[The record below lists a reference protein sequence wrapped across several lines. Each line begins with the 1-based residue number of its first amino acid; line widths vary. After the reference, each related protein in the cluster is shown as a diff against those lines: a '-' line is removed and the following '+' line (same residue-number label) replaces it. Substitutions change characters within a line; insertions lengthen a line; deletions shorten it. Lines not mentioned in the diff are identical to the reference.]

1 VGGGRRKEDKS
12 KFPPWISSVDQKI
25 KFLLNKFSKSRL
37 LFQFIAKERS
47 NYIKSD
53 FFESVQLFYP
63 LCKIFAYILGILGIF
78 PLGE

>member
-1 VGGGRRKEDKS
+1 VGGGRRKEDRS
-12 KFPPWISSVDQKI
+12 KFPTWISSVDQKI
-25 KFLLNKFSKSRL
+25 KFLLNRFSKGRL
-37 LFQFIAKERS
+37 LFQVIAKGKGD
-47 NYIKSD
+47 YIKSD